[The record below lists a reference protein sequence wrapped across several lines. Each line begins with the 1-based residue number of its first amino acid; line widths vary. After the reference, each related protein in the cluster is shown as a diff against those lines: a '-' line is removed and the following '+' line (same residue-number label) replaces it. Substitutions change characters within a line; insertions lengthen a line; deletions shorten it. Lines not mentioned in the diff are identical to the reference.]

1 MGYLTIK
8 EVAERL
14 RVSERSVRR
23 WLLASELKGFRLGDR
38 AGWRVR
44 EEDLE
49 AFVARL
55 MEQQG
60 REKR

>member
-1 MGYLTIK
+1 MGYLTVK

-23 WLLASELKGFRLGDR
+23 WLESGDLRGFRFGDR

-44 EEDLE
+44 EEDLD

>member
-8 EVAERL
+8 EVAARL

-23 WLLASELKGFRLGDR
+23 WLLGGELKGFRFGDR

-60 REKR
+60 REER